1 MFAYYTNALFQLHWR
16 PRRLLF
22 FPATASLI
30 RSCTFHRSLLSMTL
44 LHFVLCGSKL
54 SIPYG
59 EDTIKQQQEQKLPF
73 EVISRQLQCNHD
85 MQMCYASL
93 DPYGNSF
100 FRTPIINHNND
111 RRMDIGQQHSAN
123 KEKNEVACKGM

>member
-1 MFAYYTNALFQLHWR
+1 
-16 PRRLLF
+16 
-22 FPATASLI
+22 
-30 RSCTFHRSLLSMTL
+30 MTL

-59 EDTIKQQQEQKLPF
+59 EDIIKQQQEQKLPF

-93 DPYGNSF
+93 GPNGNSF

-111 RRMDIGQQHSAN
+111 RRMDIWTTTFREQR
-123 KEKNEVACKGM
+123 KEYSSVERYVFAMYEIPTTCLPPACRI

>member
-1 MFAYYTNALFQLHWR
+1 
-16 PRRLLF
+16 
-22 FPATASLI
+22 
-30 RSCTFHRSLLSMTL
+30 MTL

-59 EDTIKQQQEQKLPF
+59 EDIIKQQQEQKLPF

-93 DPYGNSF
+93 GPNGNSF